1 MLHDQNF
8 PAPSGKQ
15 SLAKFS
21 RIKWQSF
28 IMFIMIVTLEPNKK
42 DRHFSS
48 LTHERIMKKPEKES
62 REEFCG
68 LDKVRIN
75 ISIWATAHLPLP

>member
-15 SLAKFS
+15 SLAKFFDLFFFPKLS
-21 RIKWQSF
+21 GNVSLCSNL
-28 IMFIMIVTLEPNKK
+28 MIVTLEPNKK

-48 LTHERIMKKPEKES
+48 LTDERIMKKPEKKS
-62 REEFCG
+62 RE
-68 LDKVRIN
+68 D
-75 ISIWATAHLPLP
+75 